1 MNSDKER
8 FERVF
13 KLLSER
19 FVDDFVRGDLWNG
32 YYQSEV
38 NNILDKYNNSKK
50 DILNQ
55 FKNKKIQ
62 TSYTNFNK
70 SFVSLHR
77 FLIDHFNIPKSH
89 YGNGEASPLYYLK
102 PEYHHNFFMTERGRA
117 ADLDE
122 AERSKIWREFKSE
135 LERLSDEFHDSYKK
149 FISTANSE
157 LDRQKPFWKRPEIII
172 PIILTTLGLIVAVIS
187 IPYWSVWFEKNNDEV
202 MIKTPLIGPLTINS
216 LSSAQVP
223 NFATLDFGGDLVS
236 LKGGEYNF
244 VSYISNSGY
253 EIPGYITLLS
263 SSTTYSYSDFN
274 ADGSADIAAT
284 FVANNAG
291 SGVFYFLAIFL
302 NNSGFPEYTTAYYLG
317 DRISVELVTASGS
330 EMFVDIV
337 TQGPDEPMC
346 CASTPLSQKLSV
358 YGNSINLVSEEWG
371 EPETPSEE
379 SE

>member
-1 MNSDKER
+1 
-8 FERVF
+8 
-13 KLLSER
+13 
-19 FVDDFVRGDLWNG
+19 
-32 YYQSEV
+32 
-38 NNILDKYNNSKK
+38 
-50 DILNQ
+50 
-55 FKNKKIQ
+55 
-62 TSYTNFNK
+62 
-70 SFVSLHR
+70 
-77 FLIDHFNIPKSH
+77 
-89 YGNGEASPLYYLK
+89 
-102 PEYHHNFFMTERGRA
+102 
-117 ADLDE
+117 
-122 AERSKIWREFKSE
+122 
-135 LERLSDEFHDSYKK
+135 
-149 FISTANSE
+149 
-157 LDRQKPFWKRPEIII
+157 
-172 PIILTTLGLIVAVIS
+172 
-187 IPYWSVWFEKNNDEV
+187 